1 VPVCWFAARPSVNL
15 QDSHVMT
22 VSSGSAAVTGVNLPD
37 SHGMTV
43 SSGSGAENGHSR
55 VRLAPW
61 YEFVLFATV
70 SAV

>member
-22 VSSGSAAVTGVNLPD
+22 VSSGSAAQ
-37 SHGMTV
+37 
-43 SSGSGAENGHSR
+43 NGHSR